1 MRLREGHERE
11 NVLTG
16 ILHHRRKLRP
26 LRSQLIDDN
35 VPLPCGCLRVVLR
48 EDRVDQCQHD
58 LALAF
63 AGEGERVANE
73 VHTASLPR
81 RLEDFGHGSFEAQ
94 VRIGDDQ
101 PNATQSAARQRA
113 QERRP
118 EGLGFAD
125 QRQRPG
131 FPYAISVYAD
141 GYYYSDR
148 DDSAGLTHLHVR
160 CIDPQVRPIA
170 FNGAIEKR
178 VDALVD
184 LRAQA

>member
-1 MRLREGHERE
+1 
-11 NVLTG
+11 
-16 ILHHRRKLRP
+16 
-26 LRSQLIDDN
+26 
-35 VPLPCGCLRVVLR
+35 LR

-63 AGEGERVANE
+63 AGEGQRVANE

-118 EGLGFAD
+118 EGLGFAWTNGNAQD
-125 QRQRPG
+125 

-141 GYYYSDR
+141 GYLLQRPRRFGRPDAPSRTLHRSTGTANRLQWGDR
-148 DDSAGLTHLHVR
+148 ETR
-160 CIDPQVRPIA
+160 
-170 FNGAIEKR
+170 
-178 VDALVD
+178 
-184 LRAQA
+184 